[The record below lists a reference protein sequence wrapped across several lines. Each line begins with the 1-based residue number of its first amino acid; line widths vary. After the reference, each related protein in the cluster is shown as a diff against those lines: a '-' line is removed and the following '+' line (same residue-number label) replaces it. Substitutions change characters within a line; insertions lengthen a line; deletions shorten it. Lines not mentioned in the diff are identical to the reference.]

1 MRRRDFIAGLTGLAA
16 AWPLQAR
23 AQQPIPVVGYL
34 SARSPEDTG
43 HLVDAVRRGLREE
56 GFVEGQNVV
65 IEYRYAVGD

>member
-1 MRRRDFIAGLTGLAA
+1 MRRRDFIFGIAGSAA
-16 AWPLQAR
+16 TWPLPAR